1 MIKAIETKYK
11 GYRFRS
17 RLEARWAVAF
27 DTIGHHYLYEPEGF
41 ELPSGRY
48 LPDFYLPNL
57 DVWGEVKPTDFTE
70 EEMRKCAELVFYT
83 QKACVMLVGL
93 PAPTNY
99 YYFFPFENL
108 DDDTYTCT
116 FGESCFPGVGIDD
129 CDLWWRPERF
139 YVCTG
144 EGCRKLKR
152 IEICTNHGPALAAK
166 AARFEFGESG

>member
-1 MIKAIETKYK
+1 MIKAIETEYN

-27 DTIGHHYLYEPEGF
+27 DKMGHKYLYEHEGF

-48 LPDFYLPNL
+48 LPDFYLPNMGI
-57 DVWGEVKPTDFTE
+57 WCEVKPTDFTE
-70 EEMRKCAELVFYT
+70 EEMQKCAELALYT
-83 QKACVMLVGL
+83 KQHCVMLIGL
-93 PAPTNY
+93 PEPTNY
-99 YYFFPFENL
+99 YHFFALEDL
-108 DDDTYTCT
+108 DDRGDY
-116 FGESCFPGVGIDD
+116 GSIGQGKFPGVGIDD

-144 EGCRKLKR
+144 EACSSLERTF
-152 IEICTNHGPALAAK
+152 IYTNEKPSLAAK

>member
-1 MIKAIETKYK
+1 VIKAIETEYK

-27 DTIGHHYLYEPEGF
+27 DTIGHHYLYEHEGF

-48 LPDFYLPNL
+48 LPDFYFPNL
-57 DVWGEVKPTDFTE
+57 DIWGEVKPTEFTE
-70 EEMRKCAELVFYT
+70 EEMRKCAELAFYT
-83 QKACVMLVGL
+83 QKACVMLIGL

-99 YYFFPFENL
+99 YYFFPLETEEHGHYE
-108 DDDTYTCT
+108 DTL
-116 FGESCFPGVGIDD
+116 GRNQFPGVGVDD

-144 EGCRKLKR
+144 EGGTKLR
-152 IEICTNHGPALAAK
+152 RVEICTDHKPAVAARS
-166 AARFEFGESG
+166 ARFEFGECG